1 MHNSKVFF
9 DLIHLHSDLDP
20 EGQEVTAQQL
30 FCGVKAVLTSK
41 RLYCHCAMTFRLV
54 VLDQDHVDTRQDEK
68 LRVPSRCVYMRRH

>member
-1 MHNSKVFF
+1 MNNSKVFF

-20 EGQEVTAQQL
+20 GGQEVMAQL

-41 RLYCHCAMTFRLV
+41 RLYGHCTMTFCLV
-54 VLDQDHVDTRQDEK
+54 ALDQDHVDIRQDEK